1 MKKVVRYPNQTGR
14 LPGRKLLTLVFVLCV
29 GITLYLYAGQALIYY
44 QSRSELNQLLTR
56 VDTLTRENTFL
67 QEEIIR
73 LHDEEYL
80 EIKAR
85 KELGLVRPGEIIFS
99 VGD

>member
-1 MKKVVRYPNQTGR
+1 MNKVVRYSR
-14 LPGRKLLTLVFVLCV
+14 FAEKRPGRKLLTLLFVFCILT
-29 GITLYLYAGQALIYY
+29 TLYLYAGQAFIYW
-44 QSRSELNQLLTR
+44 QSKSELNNLLTR
-56 VDTLTRENTFL
+56 LDTIKGENMAL
-67 QEEIIR
+67 KEEIIF
-73 LHDEEYL
+73 LQDEDYL